1 MAKLSELLQYNLK
14 SVHAHLQRED
24 FQRFW
29 QYRSPYWAGRFLH
42 DWCVRVMRS
51 HLDPMKK
58 VVGTLRT
65 HQHLLLNWFRAKGQ
79 FSAGVVER
87 LNNKAKVT
95 MRKSYGFR
103 TPETL
108 ELALYHNLAKL
119 PEPNFTSHILV
130 RMQQNVVLP
139 LAELARSFLPRIQNL
154 WHQTL

>member
-1 MAKLSELLQYNLK
+1 MLHHSRWCLLKREENLTEPQVAKLSELLQYNLK
-14 SVHAHLQRED
+14 SVRAHPQRED

-29 QYRSPYWAGRFLH
+29 QYRSPYWAARFLH

-65 HQHLLLNWFRAKGQ
+65 HQDLLLNWFRAKGQ

-119 PEPNFTSHILV
+119 PEPNFTHT
-130 RMQQNVVLP
+130 
-139 LAELARSFLPRIQNL
+139 FC
-154 WHQTL
+154 